1 LCNAIRQKN
10 KTITKMALASVSL
23 LSADDK
29 IKLIAKFQAI
39 IDGLEFGITS
49 ATIRKEKALAT
60 ATNIDTGIT
69 TQQALFDAYQTAQS
83 SQPNGSALWL
93 DFAEK
98 ATIAGENLAKL
109 NRQKAKFGTALVVES
124 ESTIEVLQARI
135 TVLQGHIVE
144 LA

>member
-1 LCNAIRQKN
+1 
-10 KTITKMALASVSL
+10 MALASIGL

-29 IKLIAKFQAI
+29 TKLRAKLQAQI
-39 IDGLEFGITS
+39 TGLEFGITS
-49 ATIRKEKALAT
+49 ATIRRDKALAT

-98 ATIAGENLAKL
+98 ATIADENLAKL
-109 NRQKAKFGTALVVES
+109 NRQKSKFGVGAVVES
-124 ESTIEVLQARI
+124 ESNIEVLQARI
-135 TVLQGHIVE
+135 DVLNAHIVE